1 MTNEEFSNNIDT
13 RLSIFSNSTLHGDS
27 TPRIEIVLDE
37 YEKSVFLT
45 MAEEDVA
52 KSFYTG
58 KNAYGESFEGTE
70 EMRRYLSNLT
80 EEALLDTPI
89 KNANGLPYGM
99 GAGSRF
105 FTLPPDVWF
114 ITYEALKLN
123 SPKAGCEDNPIVV
136 TPVTQD
142 EYHKVRKNP
151 FRGVNNRRALRL
163 DLADGV
169 IEIVSSYDNFSY
181 YLRYLKKP
189 EPIILVDLP
198 DGLTIGNLSERRECK
213 LHEGLHQMIL
223 DKAVALAIESRG
235 YSQPRQKD

>member
-1 MTNEEFSNNIDT
+1 MTNEEFSNNFDT

-45 MAEEDVA
+45 MAQEDVV
-52 KSFYTG
+52 KSLYTG
-58 KNAYGESFEGTE
+58 KNAYGEFFEGVE
-70 EMRRYLSNLT
+70 EMRRYLSNLIGEDTLYPT
-80 EEALLDTPI
+80 ENTNGYPI
-89 KNANGLPYGM
+89 GM
-99 GAGSRF
+99 GTGSRF
-105 FTLPPDVWF
+105 FTLPTDVWF
-114 ITYEALKLN
+114 ITYEALRLN
-123 SPKAGCEDNPIVV
+123 SPRTGCENNPIVV

-142 EYHKVRKNP
+142 EYHKLRKNP
-151 FRGVNNRRALRL
+151 FRGVNDRRALRL

-169 IEIVSSYDNFSY
+169 IEIISSYDNFSY

-198 DGLTIGNLSERRECK
+198 DGLTIGNLSGYNECK

-223 DKAVALAIESRG
+223 DKAVALAIESRS

>member
-13 RLSIFSNSTLHGDS
+13 RLSIFSNTTLHGDS
-27 TPRIEIVLDE
+27 TPRVEIVLDE

-45 MAEEDVA
+45 LAQEDVV
-52 KSFYTG
+52 KGLYNG
-58 KNAYGESFEGTE
+58 RNAYGDSFESSE
-70 EMRRYLSNLT
+70 EMRRHLSNLV
-80 EEALLDTPI
+80 EEALLETPI
-89 KNANGLPYGM
+89 GNANGLPYGM
-99 GAGSRF
+99 GTGSRF

-123 SPKAGCEDNPIVV
+123 SPRKGCENNPIVV

-142 EYHKVRKNP
+142 EYHRVRKNP

-198 DGLTIGNLSERRECK
+198 DGLTINKVSEATECK

-223 DKAVALAIESRG
+223 DKAVQLAIESRG
-235 YSQPRQKD
+235 YSQPKSS